1 MFMFNKLLVLS
12 FIVSRSSPNLDR
24 WQDRLFLGAWVIYLV
39 SLYTIALS

>member
-39 SLYTIALS
+39 SLYTMALS